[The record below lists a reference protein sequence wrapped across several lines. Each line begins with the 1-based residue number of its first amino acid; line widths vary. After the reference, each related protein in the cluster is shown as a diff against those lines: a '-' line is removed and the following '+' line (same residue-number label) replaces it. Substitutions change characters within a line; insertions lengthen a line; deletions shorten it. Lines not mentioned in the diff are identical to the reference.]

1 MRTLKDQTAPRNS
14 NKVVYH
20 PRRAVI
26 WASEVLIALF
36 VLCIVLPPVVKSY
49 RLEADA
55 KAFVLAIATGYHAAA
70 TEDGRLVAEAAVMKE
85 FNALRVTLYCEAYNY
100 NEADMLA
107 IADNVFSRVDSASYP
122 DTIYDVVN
130 EVRTRADNGKKV
142 AMYSYIFTDC
152 PTSQK
157 AIGKWRLAGR
167 MAAVALKERWD
178 GKASSGSVNYHAP
191 YVDPTWAT
199 ADVRNCLLKP
209 LGERGYH
216 LHYAAV
222 AAEDRPACREE
233 RKQIAAR
240 AAAEKKAALVAKAET
255 TNLPKKIPVPT
266 PRPER
271 IEDVILASA
280 K

>member
-1 MRTLKDQTAPRNS
+1 MRTLKDQTAPRNP
-14 NKVVYH
+14 NLKARKPVYH

-26 WASEVLIALF
+26 VASEVLIALF
-36 VLCIVLPPVVKSY
+36 MLCIVLPPVVKTY
-49 RLEADA
+49 QLEADA

-70 TEDGRLVAEAAVMKE
+70 AEDERVVAEASVMQE
-85 FNALRVTLYCEAYNY
+85 FNALRLTLYCEAQGY
-100 NEADMLA
+100 NEEDMLA
-107 IADNVFSRVDSASYP
+107 IADNVFSRIDSPAYP
-122 DTIYDVVN
+122 DTVYDVVN

-152 PTSQK
+152 PASQK
-157 AIGKWRLAGR
+157 AVGKWRLSGR
-167 MAAVALKERWD
+167 MAAIALKQRWD

-222 AAEDRPACREE
+222 APEDRATCREE
-233 RKQIAAR
+233 RKLAAR
-240 AAAEKKAALVAKAET
+240 QAKVNAKEKDKDY
-255 TNLPKKIPVPT
+255 IPVPT
-266 PRPER
+266 PRPAQDE
-271 IEDVILASA
+271 VASLILASN
-280 K
+280 